1 MALLLL
7 AMTIVKVYVLDIW
20 SLAKLYR
27 IVALILLGAVLLLVS
42 FLYQPL
48 RRRLAEADGDTEI
61 EAQAKTD

>member
-1 MALLLL
+1 MALILL

-27 IVALILLGAVLLLVS
+27 IIALILLGVVLLLVS

-48 RRRLAEADGDTEI
+48 RRRLAEAEDGADI
-61 EAQAKTD
+61 EAQAGTD